1 MAMARTSC
9 ILAPKEFNMAKT
21 CLPLILLALL
31 FALSC
36 RAEDPSPRE
45 NPAPQPSA
53 GASKVYFTSRIDAQ
67 AVRDVY
73 ARLERQLPGRIGIKV
88 HFGEEGNQNFLP
100 ATLIAGLCA
109 DLNATLV
116 ETNVLY
122 GGKRGQTASHI
133 KLARDHG
140 FTFAPI
146 DILDSEGNISYDCR
160 LKHFSKVY
168 TGSHFEGYDGFLI
181 FSHFKGHGSAGFGGA
196 IKNISM
202 GLASKEGKRFLHSGD
217 YPIYDQSKCIS
228 CGICAASCPEQA
240 ISLYP
245 LSIDHLKCIAC
256 GKCVTVCP
264 EKVFQIPP
272 DDQQDFLERLVE
284 YAFVLTQRKP
294 MLYINV
300 LANIS
305 SSCDCYSRA
314 PRPFLPDIGILA
326 STDLVALEK
335 ASHDLVDKAHKC
347 SDAFLKEVSVSG
359 KRQIEFAAELR
370 LGNLEYQLI
379 DIDAAK

>member
-1 MAMARTSC
+1 MLVLM
-9 ILAPKEFNMAKT
+9 
-21 CLPLILLALL
+21 LLLSVQ
-31 FALSC
+31 SC
-36 RAEDPSPRE
+36 RAEETARDPSPAADPE
-45 NPAPQPSA
+45 N
-53 GASKVYFTSRIDAQ
+53 ASVVYFTSRIDAQ

-73 ARLERQLPGRIGIKV
+73 ARLDNKLQGRIGIKV
-88 HFGEEGNQNFLP
+88 HFGEDGNRNFLP
-100 ATLIAGLCA
+100 ASLIEGLCG

-122 GGKRGQTASHI
+122 GGKRGSTESHI

-146 DILDSEGNISYDCR
+146 DILDSGGNLSYDCQ

-168 TGSHFEGYDGFLI
+168 TGSNFDDYDGYLI

-228 CGICAASCPEQA
+228 CGLCVSSCPEAA
-240 ISLYP
+240 IS
-245 LSIDHLKCIAC
+245 IDPVNIDQLKCVAC
-256 GKCVTVCP
+256 AKCVAVCP
-264 EKVFQIPP
+264 EKVFRVPP
-272 DDQQDFLERLVE
+272 DGQQDFLERLVE
-284 YAFVLTQRKP
+284 YAYVLTQKKP

-305 SSCDCYSRA
+305 SACDCFSRA
-314 PRPFLPDIGILA
+314 PKPFLPDIGILA
-326 STDLVALEK
+326 STDIVALEK
-335 ASHDLVDKAHKC
+335 ASHDLVDQAHNC
-347 SDAFLKEVSVSG
+347 SDAFLKEISVSG
-359 KRQIEFAAELR
+359 KRQIEYAAELK
-370 LGNLEYQLI
+370 LGSLDYLLV
-379 DIDAAK
+379 DIDER

>member
-1 MAMARTSC
+1 MT
-9 ILAPKEFNMAKT
+9 KT
-21 CLPLILLALL
+21 CLLLTLLALL
-31 FALSC
+31 LAQSC
-36 RAEDPSPRE
+36 RAEEAPRAQDPGSS
-45 NPAPQPSA
+45 PSA
-53 GASKVYFTSRIDAQ
+53 AASAVYFTSRIDAQ
-67 AVRDVY
+67 GVRDVY
-73 ARLERQLPGRIGIKV
+73 ARLDQQLQGRIGIKV
-88 HFGEEGNQNFLP
+88 HFGEEGNKNFLP
-100 ATLIAGLCA
+100 ATLIAGLCG

-122 GGKRGQTASHI
+122 GGKRGKTDSHI

-140 FTFAPI
+140 FSFAPI
-146 DILDSEGNISYDCR
+146 DILDSEGNLAYDCQ
-160 LKHFSKVY
+160 LQHFSKVY
-168 TGSHFEGYDGFLI
+168 TGSHFDDYDSYLI

-228 CGICAASCPEQA
+228 CGLCVSSCPETA
-240 ISLYP
+240 ISIDP
-245 LSIDHLKCIAC
+245 VNIDHLKCIAC

-284 YAFVLTQRKP
+284 YAYVLTRAKP

-305 SSCDCYSRA
+305 SGCDCFSRA
-314 PRPFLPDIGILA
+314 PKPFLPDIGILA

-347 SDAFLKEVSVSG
+347 SDAFLKENSVSG
-359 KRQIEFAAELR
+359 KRQIEYAAELE
-370 LGNLEYQLI
+370 LGSMEYRLI
-379 DIDAAK
+379 DIDARN